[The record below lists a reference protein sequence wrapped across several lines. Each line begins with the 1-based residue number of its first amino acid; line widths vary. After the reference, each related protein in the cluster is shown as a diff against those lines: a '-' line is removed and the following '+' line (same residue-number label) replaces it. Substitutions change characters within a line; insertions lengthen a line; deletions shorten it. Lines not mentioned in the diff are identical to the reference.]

1 MHHLISQL
9 DRNNTPINIYIDLSK
24 AFDKLDHQILLSKL
38 EYYGVTGTANTL
50 FSNYLCNREP
60 LNIMAQNLILLTS
73 PWSPSRINSWSIAF
87 FIYINDLPSVSNI
100 LNMLMYAGDTTL
112 YCNFNKDIN
121 EMLINRE
128 MYKVSTWLSANKL
141 PLNVSKTK
149 YIMVRTL
156 NKGMHYPMLKLND
169 TVIERAEI

>member
-1 MHHLISQL
+1 
-9 DRNNTPINIYIDLSK
+9 
-24 AFDKLDHQILLSKL
+24 
-38 EYYGVTGTANTL
+38 
-50 FSNYLCNREP
+50 
-60 LNIMAQNLILLTS
+60 
-73 PWSPSRINSWSIAF
+73 
-87 FIYINDLPSVSNI
+87 
-100 LNMLMYAGDTTL
+100 MLMYAGDTTL